1 MSDLLNNSVIEG
13 LWHVLQELLL
23 LNRLHIGALHLKTSC
38 VMPFF
43 LAFNFFTI
51 SHLSDPGNRVKNL

>member
-23 LNRLHIGALHLKTSC
+23 LNRLHVGALHLKTSS
-38 VMPFF
+38 VTS
-43 LAFNFFTI
+43 LLLLNNLLTY
-51 SHLSDPGNRVKNL
+51 LSDPGDRVKHL